1 MVCLGLRVRGGGN
14 EDLLNLDSDQRWLLI
29 KAFLGMVG
37 QDPLRLTAK
46 LLRPVKETTNSTKVR
61 CDLS

>member
-1 MVCLGLRVRGGGN
+1 MCLGLREKGGED

-29 KAFLGMVG
+29 KAFLAIVG

-46 LLRPVKETTNSTKVR
+46 ILCPDK
-61 CDLS
+61 